1 MVAGVV
7 SQEEHRRR
15 RDPICKSQPH
25 CVLGKCPNLDQT
37 PVLGIKKVVIITD
50 LIVLFDD

>member
-15 RDPICKSQPH
+15 RDPIRKSQPH
-25 CVLGKCPNLDQT
+25 CVLGKCNLDQT